1 MAIFEIQG
9 QDGKVYEVDAPD
21 EASAVQAFTEF
32 QPPTIQEQNP
42 ARQELN
48 DYYSSGIYAGEYNPL
63 GSVMRSL
70 DAGVSG
76 IGDALTFGFGD
87 EISGAIPGRDIQY
100 ERNRQNALRESNPVA
115 STVGGLAG
123 GLVGGAGVSGILP
136 SVRMAS
142 APIAG
147 RILLGAGEGA
157 AMGGVYGAGSGD
169 NYDSRVSNAMTGG
182 LIGGVAGGL
191 VPAVISGAST
201 GYRNVADLFSKNEIS
216 RGVGVNPEVARQLA
230 MTLNA
235 DGTLGPQ
242 GMANMSRAGGEAML
256 ADAGPNAQQVLDTAI
271 QRGGPGAVLARQ
283 RVSERVGRDSQSLV
297 GALDSSLGTPEGVLS
312 SRNAI
317 RQGAQQE
324 VSDAYKL
331 ANSLPIDY
339 ASDKGRA
346 VESIINRIPSR
357 IKSGAIEKANER
369 LAYDGL
375 ENMQIMADI
384 AEDGSVKLREMP
396 NVMQA
401 DAIKKALDD
410 IVRDGTDEAGKLSAD
425 ASFASRMARD
435 LRDAVADAVPE
446 YGTALKTAA
455 DPLSRQSAID
465 LGSKILRPGMT
476 RDKLG
481 IAVDGYTDAQRDAL
495 AQGVRSH
502 IDDVMAN
509 VSRTVQNGDTE
520 AREAYKAIRDL
531 SSRANREKLEIALGA
546 QRAKPLFDELDRAAQ
561 SFELQGRLANNSQ
574 TFARTSTNKAV
585 QDMASGGGAISTLK
599 QGEPLNASKRIIQAL
614 TGETP
619 EAIRGREDAIFSEI
633 ADYLTR
639 PASQAIPAFQAMQN
653 FQTQTTQ
660 NALRSQEIAR
670 LLSLGRVGVYPAA
683 IQGGQ

>member
-1 MAIFEIQG
+1 MPIFEIQG

-21 EASAVQAFTEF
+21 ENSAVQAFTSF

-63 GSVMRSL
+63 GPVMRSL

-87 EISGAIPGRDIQY
+87 EISGAIPGRNVQD

-123 GLVGGAGVSGILP
+123 GLVGGAGIGGLLP
-136 SVRMAS
+136 SARLAG
-142 APIAG
+142 APLAARVAAG
-147 RILLGAGEGA
+147 LGEGA
-157 AMGGVYGAGSGD
+157 VMGGAYGAGSGE
-169 NYDSRVSNAMTGG
+169 TGQERINQG
-182 LIGGVAGGL
+182 VVGALLGGGIGAA
-191 VPAVISGAST
+191 VPAVAQGVSSGI
-201 GYRNVADLFSKNEIS
+201 RNWRDRSAQNLVAQQA
-216 RGVGVNPEVARQLA
+216 GVNPEVARQLA
-230 MTLNA
+230 LTLDA
-235 DGTLGPQ
+235 DRTLGPQ

-271 QRGGPGAVLARQ
+271 QRGGPGAVLARD
-283 RVSERVGRDSQSLV
+283 RITERVGRDSQSLV
-297 GALDSSLGTPEGVLS
+297 NALDTSLGTPEGVLS
-312 SRNAI
+312 SQNAI
-317 RQGAQQE
+317 RQGSQQD
-324 VSDAYKL
+324 VRSAYEL

-357 IKSGAIEKANER
+357 IKSGAIQRANER
-369 LAYDGL
+369 MAYDGL
-375 ENMQIMADI
+375 ENMQILADI
-384 AEDGSVKLREMP
+384 ADDGSVTLREMP

-425 ASFASRMARD
+425 ASFAARMARD

-446 YGTALKTAA
+446 YGTALQTAA
-455 DPLSRQSAID
+455 DPLSRQSAVD

-476 RDKLG
+476 RDKLS

-509 VSRTVQNGDTE
+509 VGRTVQNGDTE
-520 AREAYKAIRDL
+520 SREAYKAIRDL
-531 SSRANREKLEIALGA
+531 SSRANREKLSLALGED
-546 QRAKPLFDELDRAAQ
+546 RARPLFDELDRAAQ
-561 SFELQGRLANNSQ
+561 SFQLQGRTAQGSQ

-585 QDMASGGGAISTLK
+585 EDMASSGALSTLK
-599 QGEPLNASKRIIQAL
+599 KGEPLGATKRVIQAL

-619 EAIRGREDAIFSEI
+619 EAIQRRENAIFSEI

-639 PASQAIPAFQAMQN
+639 PADQAIPAFQAMQN
-653 FQTQTTQ
+653 FQTQTTE
-660 NALRSQEIAR
+660 NARRAQEIAR
-670 LLSLGRVGVYPAA
+670 LLSAGQAGVYPASIA
-683 IQGGQ
+683 LNQ